1 MKENIQLVRVDNR
14 LVHGQVAVTWSA
26 TLSISMIVVVD
37 DEVAHDI
44 LAQKLMQTIART
56 INLKMK
62 FFSVQDFIQFWQE
75 ESNNK
80 KMFVVVKTIQM
91 AKALVEGGVYCPKI
105 NIGNIHYEKGR
116 IPLNNKMYLTK
127 QDVEDIH
134 YLCSNGC
141 EVFYQD
147 VPGTK
152 IEKLDTLIYED
163 LVRRKRHDS

>member
-1 MKENIQLVRVDNR
+1 MKDNIQLVRVDNR

-26 TLSISMIVVVD
+26 TLSINMIAVVD
-37 DEVAHDI
+37 DEVAHDV

-62 FFSVQDFIQFWQE
+62 FFSIQDFIQYWKD
-75 ESNNK
+75 ESNK
-80 KMFVVVKTIQM
+80 EKLFVVVKTIQV
-91 AKALVEGGVYCPKI
+91 ARAIVEGGIYCSKI

-116 IPLNNKMYLTK
+116 IPFNNKMYVTK

-134 YLCSNGC
+134 YLCSKNC

-152 IEKLDTLIYED
+152 IEKLDTLSYEN
-163 LVRRKRHDS
+163 LTRRKRS